1 MRASQHIQQMVKKLQ
16 QLPPAKVAEVEDFI
30 DFLSSRDADRPLV
43 KAAQAVSEPALT
55 AVWDNP
61 DDADYDRL

>member
-1 MRASQHIQQMVKKLQ
+1 MRAPQHIQQMVEKLQ

-30 DFLSSRDADRPLV
+30 DFLSSRDRDRLIV
-43 KAAQAVSEPALT
+43 KAAQAASEPSLE

-61 DDADYDRL
+61 DDADYDNL

>member
-1 MRASQHIQQMVKKLQ
+1 MRAPQHIQQMVKKLQ

-30 DFLSSRDADRPLV
+30 DFLSSRDGDRPLV
-43 KAAQAVSEPALT
+43 KAAQAVSESSLT
-55 AVWDNP
+55 AVWDND

>member
-1 MRASQHIQQMVKKLQ
+1 MRVPQHIQQMLKKLQ

-30 DFLSSRDADRPLV
+30 DFLSSRDGDRPLV
-43 KAAQAVSEPALT
+43 KAAQAVSEASLT
-55 AVWDNP
+55 AVWDND

>member
-1 MRASQHIQQMVKKLQ
+1 MRVPQHIQQMLKKLQ

-30 DFLSSRDADRPLV
+30 DFLSSRDVDRPLV
-43 KAAQAVSEPALT
+43 KAAQAVSEASLT
-55 AVWDNP
+55 AVWDND